1 MLTPIRG
8 LILLIHFLPFVL
20 FAQSQKVEIDQEH
33 IVTDPSFAAFLRKPI
48 DQNIDYSTDHSFYL
62 AKVKASQA
70 RPIFPGR
77 LLRRLDHDLAIVAL
91 YEHPKKDSEGLNLLV
106 PVNDYWKL
114 SPILM
119 RKLKEGQSG
128 TVRFVLQLENV
139 HLFKDLLR
147 SKNIPLTIIK
157 EEYPA
162 LNSLSIET
170 SFRLLF
176 TDLLTS
182 PLVYFADIRNTTPL
196 EERAVRGLDL
206 SLNKVNVVHH
216 QYPELNGANRNISI
230 KENSFDSTDVDLRNR
245 RIASTLED
253 KKVSTHATT
262 MATMIGGAG
271 NSFYTGKGVA
281 WGAQFS
287 ASSFSNLLP
296 DPIDYFNAGDIEIQ
310 NHSYGLGIEN
320 YYGLETMAYDEQVY
334 NSTYLM
340 HVFSAGNNGDATS
353 EEGRYQGVPG
363 FANLTGNMKMAKN
376 LLTVGSIDTAL
387 NIPSLSSKG
396 PAFDGRVKPEIVAF
410 GEDGSS
416 GAAAITSGSILLLQQ
431 AYEAQT
437 GAAIPAG
444 LVRAVLLNSAD
455 DLGAPGPSFAAGYGN
470 LNILRAVET
479 IKEEQFFAGVLGAGE
494 EEVFE
499 LQLPENAI
507 NLKVT
512 LTWIDPP
519 ALLNTNKTLVND
531 LDLSVTNTENGES
544 WLPWTLNDYPHID
557 SLRQVAT
564 RKIDRL
570 NNQEQITIANPN
582 GRSFKLIVRAF
593 DIAEGVQ
600 PFCIAYQWDIRDH
613 FEWVFPQSAD
623 PVKGGARVALRWES
637 PSGGQGHLSYRLIN
651 ENEDWQLVD
660 SSLALSPSYAYWEV
674 PDSFALAQLRMTTLA
689 GVFTTDTFTISK
701 PGTLSLALNCEDQIL
716 LNWKPIRSADHYQL
730 YGMSGAYLEPLKTIA
745 DTFVVLDQAQ
755 YPSPEFAIAP
765 INTAGFE
772 GLRSEALN
780 LAFQSVGCYVN
791 NFLADLIDDRV
802 NLQLF
807 LGSLYEVEE
816 VSFEKQINGQFLTLQ
831 AFTAINRLEFEAED
845 LVLREGS
852 NIYRAAIRLVD
863 GTLIYTAAINL
874 LYTSQAY
881 FVFPNPT
888 STAIGAGIISKTLDD
903 VDFLLFDN
911 LGRLNLSI
919 ELQSAYEEIPIDKLA
934 PGIYYYQVR
943 SGREKVSQGRLVIQ

>member
-8 LILLIHFLPFVL
+8 LILLIYFLPFVL
-20 FAQSQKVEIDQEH
+20 FAQSQKVEIEQEN
-33 IVTDPSFAAFLRKPI
+33 IVIDPSFTAFLLRPI
-48 DQNIDYSTDHSFYL
+48 HQNIDYSPDHRFYL
-62 AKVKASQA
+62 AKVHSGQV
-70 RPIFPGR
+70 RPSFPGT

-91 YEHPKKDSEGLNLLV
+91 SEHPKKDSGRLSLLA

-119 RKLKEGQSG
+119 RQWQEGQSG
-128 TVRFVLQLENV
+128 TVKFVLQLENIS
-139 HLFKDLLR
+139 LFKDLLR
-147 SKNIPLTIIK
+147 SKKIPLTIIK

-162 LNSLSIET
+162 LNNLSIET
-170 SFRLLF
+170 NFRLLF

-182 PLVYFADIRNTTPL
+182 PLIHFVDVRNTTPL

-216 QYPELNGANRNISI
+216 QYPELNGANRTISI
-230 KENSFDSTDVDLRNR
+230 KENSFDSTDIDLRNR
-245 RIASTLED
+245 RVASTLED
-253 KKVSTHATT
+253 KKISTHATT

-296 DPIDYFNAGDIEIQ
+296 DPISYFEAEDIEIQ

-334 NSTYLM
+334 SSTYLM
-340 HVFSAGNNGDATS
+340 HVFSAGNNGDAAS
-353 EEGRYQGVPG
+353 EEGRYEGIPG

-387 NIPSLSSKG
+387 NVPSLSSKG

-416 GAAAITSGSILLLQQ
+416 GAAAITSGTILLLQE

-437 GAAIPAG
+437 GAHIPAG
-444 LVRAVLLNSAD
+444 LVRAALLNSAD
-455 DLGAPGPSFAAGYGN
+455 DLGAPGPSFTAGYGN
-470 LNILRAVET
+470 LNTLGAVET
-479 IKEEQFFAGVLGAGE
+479 IKEERFFAGVLGMGE

-507 NLKVT
+507 NLKIT

-519 ALLNTNKTLVND
+519 ALLNTNKALVND
-531 LDLSVTNTENGES
+531 LDLSMANAESGES
-544 WLPWTLNDYPHID
+544 WLPWTLNGYPHID
-557 SLRQVAT
+557 SLHQAAT
-564 RKIDRL
+564 RRIDRL

-582 GRSFKLIVRAF
+582 GRNFNLIVRAF

-600 PFCIAYQWDIRDH
+600 PFFIAYQWDIRDH

-623 PVKGGARVALRWES
+623 PVQGGNRVALRWQS
-637 PSGGQGHLSYRLIN
+637 PSGGKGHLSYRFIN
-651 ENEDWQLVD
+651 ENEDWKLVD
-660 SSLALSPSYAYWEV
+660 SSLALSPSYVHWEV
-674 PDSFALAQLRMTTLA
+674 PDSFALAQLKMTTSA
-689 GVFTTDTFTISK
+689 GVFITDTFTISK
-701 PGTLSLALNCEDQIL
+701 PGPLSLALNCEDEIL
-716 LNWKPIRSADHYQL
+716 LNWKPVNSVDHYQL
-730 YGMSGAYLEPLKTIA
+730 YGMSGAYLEPLMTVT
-745 DTFVVLDQAQ
+745 DTFVVLDRAQ

-765 INTAGFE
+765 INPAGFE
-772 GLRSEALN
+772 GLRSESLN

-802 NLQLF
+802 NLQLL
-807 LGSLYEVEE
+807 LGSLYEVQE
-816 VSFEKQINGQFLTLQ
+816 VSFEKQINGQFLPLQ
-831 AFTAINRLEFEAED
+831 AFTTINRLEFEAED
-845 LVLREGS
+845 QVLREGS
-852 NIYRAAIRLVD
+852 NIYRAVIRLVD
-863 GTLIYTAAINL
+863 GTLIYTEVINL

-888 STAIGAGIISKTLDD
+888 SAATGAGVISKALDD

-911 LGRLNLSI
+911 LGRLHLSI

-934 PGIYYYQVR
+934 PGIYHYQVR
-943 SGREKVSQGRLVIQ
+943 SGNERVSQGRLVIQ